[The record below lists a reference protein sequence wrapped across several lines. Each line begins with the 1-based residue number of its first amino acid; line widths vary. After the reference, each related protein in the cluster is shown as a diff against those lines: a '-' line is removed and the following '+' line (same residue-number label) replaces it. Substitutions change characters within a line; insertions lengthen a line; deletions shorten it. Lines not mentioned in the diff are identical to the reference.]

1 MSYRPISNQYGFQFL
16 NDLLTILRLNQK
28 AKHLKSKMG
37 SYVLEQLLLLF
48 VFDPHSGRIPSLSS
62 ESGACPLSIIKS
74 MIELC
79 SVLRDL
85 ACSLIDKE
93 RSEIQYDLI
102 LLHMKYAIETQQKE
116 AYKQVHFA
124 FQVYFYFYL
133 TKRGKKFEDTKW
145 TIRNRK

>member
-1 MSYRPISNQYGFQFL
+1 MLISIEFAINFVFE
-16 NDLLTILRLNQK
+16 
-28 AKHLKSKMG
+28 SSVPFG
-37 SYVLEQLLLLF
+37 SGIMVLCNCAVVIEDIKNEYF

-74 MIELC
+74 MVELC

-85 ACSLIDKE
+85 ACSLIDKA

-102 LLHMKYAIETQQKE
+102 LLHMKYATETQQKT
-116 AYKQVHFA
+116 AYKQVHFT

>member
-1 MSYRPISNQYGFQFL
+1 MLISIEFAINFVFE
-16 NDLLTILRLNQK
+16 
-28 AKHLKSKMG
+28 SSVPFG
-37 SYVLEQLLLLF
+37 SGIMVFCNCAVVIEDIKNEYF

-85 ACSLIDKE
+85 ACSLIDKA

-102 LLHMKYAIETQQKE
+102 LLHMKYAIETQQKK